1 MSVKRTDYARPDR
14 ASSVRQFD
22 PPLQNENGD
31 TWWLIAGPCIAT
43 LSILRER
50 YVPFGTAWA
59 LQAKLL

>member
-43 LSILRER
+43 LAILRER
-50 YVPFGTAWA
+50 PVLLGTA
-59 LQAKLL
+59 